1 MGFLNHSTSNI
12 IIDAVLT
19 EKGRQLLARNDGS
32 FVISSFSF
40 ADDEVD
46 YSLISKYGKV
56 TGKDKIEK
64 NTPVSEAITNA
75 DYAIKYH
82 LLNVTGQNQSSRIL
96 YMPKIELTTPTS
108 TPVSLST
115 STTTNLQTSTKVS
128 AISRLSSSSEST
140 VPTTVR
146 DQRFGVIYDSRFI
159 RIVNESGD
167 ELFGEQLSTT
177 DLNSRIYYKNGLLD
191 DQTGQSTLDIYL
203 RPRNISNDLYSQY
216 GSASDKTTIHTQ
228 ITLIGQA
235 SQRKLIV
242 PVTISK
248 N

>member
-96 YMPKIELTTPTS
+96 HMPKIELTTPTS
-108 TPVSLST
+108 TPVALST
-115 STTTNLQTSTKVS
+115 STTTNIQTSTKVS
-128 AISRLSSSSEST
+128 AISRLSSSSET
-140 VPTTVR
+140 NVPTTVR
-146 DQRFGVIYDSRFI
+146 DQRFGITYNSRFI
-159 RIVNESGD
+159 RPVNESGD
-167 ELFGEQLSTT
+167 ELFGEQLSST
-177 DLNSRIYYKNGLLD
+177 DLNSRILFQSGLLD
-191 DQTGQSTLDIYL
+191 NQTGQSTLNLFL
-203 RPRNISNDLYSQY
+203 RPRNISNDLYSQF
-216 GSASDKTTIHTQ
+216 GSASDKTIIHTQ
-228 ITLIGQA
+228 ITIIGQS
-235 SQRKLIV
+235 SQRKLII